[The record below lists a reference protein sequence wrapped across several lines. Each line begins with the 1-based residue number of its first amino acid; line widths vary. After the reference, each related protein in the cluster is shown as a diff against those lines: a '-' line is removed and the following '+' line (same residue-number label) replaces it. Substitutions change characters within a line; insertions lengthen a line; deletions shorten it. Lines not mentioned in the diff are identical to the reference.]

1 MSSSSSGILMP
12 TPELLTRGFQKFIGI
27 SDIFRFLFPARNT
40 KKLQLN
46 TSDSVAIIFFM
57 AIGMMS
63 RFFRIQFP
71 SDVVFDEV
79 HFGNFTNY
87 YIRGEYF
94 HDIHPPLAKLIMAG
108 VAKYAGYNANI
119 VFSTTSKYTDMIYVS
134 LRSTPAFF
142 GALCVPL
149 TYLAMRAMN
158 CRQLASSIAALMVLC
173 DVSLIVEARHILSD
187 GILHCFSCLAILS
200 IFLFERYP
208 NIFALIFEGICLGC
222 AAACKYTSGGIVL
235 LAFLRQ
241 FELHSLFKNRSAT
254 LASVF
259 RCVILGVIVAS
270 IHIACFWIH
279 LTVLPFRPERNV
291 GMPDCV
297 RKGLVSKTNPDW
309 NARNN
314 APSMLMRILTLM
326 IRMHVGNM
334 HIAGNHPYASK
345 WWQWPLALGKWVLYW
360 TKDGKHIMCMANVLI
375 WYPVFFGILANL
387 GVMILTGDF
396 ESEEAAAT
404 FGWILSYLP
413 FALIP
418 REMFLYHYAIPLL
431 FGICSLNAFVE
442 RHLPAKQRGFV
453 FALLG
458 CMAVFGFV
466 LWCPWAYGLTT
477 PDFFFLVWNKNW
489 R

>member
-27 SDIFRFLFPARNT
+27 SDLFRFLFPARNT

-158 CRQLASSIAALMVLC
+158 CRQLASSIAALMVMC

-187 GILHCFSCLAILS
+187 GILHCFSL
-200 IFLFERYP
+200 
-208 NIFALIFEGICLGC
+208 
-222 AAACKYTSGGIVL
+222 
-235 LAFLRQ
+235 
-241 FELHSLFKNRSAT
+241 
-254 LASVF
+254 
-259 RCVILGVIVAS
+259 
-270 IHIACFWIH
+270 
-279 LTVLPFRPERNV
+279 
-291 GMPDCV
+291 
-297 RKGLVSKTNPDW
+297 
-309 NARNN
+309 
-314 APSMLMRILTLM
+314 
-326 IRMHVGNM
+326 
-334 HIAGNHPYASK
+334 
-345 WWQWPLALGKWVLYW
+345 LGKQD
-360 TKDGKHIMCMANVLI
+360 T
-375 WYPVFFGILANL
+375 
-387 GVMILTGDF
+387 
-396 ESEEAAAT
+396 
-404 FGWILSYLP
+404 
-413 FALIP
+413 
-418 REMFLYHYAIPLL
+418 
-431 FGICSLNAFVE
+431 
-442 RHLPAKQRGFV
+442 
-453 FALLG
+453 
-458 CMAVFGFV
+458 
-466 LWCPWAYGLTT
+466 
-477 PDFFFLVWNKNW
+477 LV
-489 R
+489 